1 MPRKSK
7 PVKLLERL
15 IDETFRSY
23 IAAVKNRTF
32 LLEMGYTGLNA
43 GRWNEKAQAAIRYGA
58 ILSRVCGG
66 ISQELQNLY
75 AIEERLRQ
83 NAEKGLHIVIEHV
96 ESPWQPEYSQ
106 SADRVNT
113 NTVHECTPTPPQS
126 SDIGQKEVSP

>member
-1 MPRKSK
+1 MPRKPK
-7 PVKLLERL
+7 PEKLIERL

-75 AIEERLRQ
+75 ALEERLRQ
-83 NAEKGLHIVIEHV
+83 NADKGLHIVIEHV
-96 ESPWQPEYSQ
+96 DSPWRPEYTQ
-106 SADRVNT
+106 SA
-113 NTVHECTPTPPQS
+113 ESGSLAP
-126 SDIGQKEVSP
+126 IKAASPSQPHSPDTGHPC